1 MARRHLSFAIL
12 LIGLAL
18 AGGAHAAGSSSP
30 SPPATSSNTTE
41 KSPPTTLEWFNS
53 TTSGQDYSDYE
64 VPMDLAP
71 DGVEVV
77 EDYVPISVN
86 ESNDDDQLAQPE
98 GDSDKKTNQPKD
110 SDSSSSSSYS
120 SYSSS
125 FAVFIVAAGLFLF

>member
-1 MARRHLSFAIL
+1 MARRHFSLAIL

-30 SPPATSSNTTE
+30 SPPTTSSNTTE
-41 KSPPTTLEWFNS
+41 KSPATTLEWFNS

-86 ESNDDDQLAQPE
+86 ESNEDDQLAQPE

-110 SDSSSSSSYS
+110 SDSSSSSS

-125 FAVFIVAAGLFLF
+125 FTVFIVAAGLFLF